1 MYFDEDLILEV
12 RLNSLKNFID
22 KFVIVESNF
31 NHNGERRKPNFNI
44 NKFSSFKNK
53 IEYILIDKQP
63 KDIQAIKPLDSQ
75 DLISSKYITNA
86 VKQENFQRNMIMK
99 GLKDCDD
106 EDWIIISDL
115 DEIPNLNK
123 IKFEKI
129 NEKFIFFKQDM
140 IYYKFNLKLENFSW
154 IGSKACKKKIF
165 QSPQWLRNIK
175 DRAFPWW
182 RVDTIF
188 SKKKYQSIKFVE
200 EGGWHFTNIKKPEG
214 IEKKLKSYLHHYE
227 YDINPLGVKKIEKLI
242 KEKKA
247 VYNIKSD
254 MRDYKNKFYDNP
266 ELKLLDLNKLPSYI
280 LDNKNKFSDWIE
292 E

>member
-1 MYFDEDLILEV
+1 M
-12 RLNSLKNFID
+12 
-22 KFVIVESNF
+22 
-31 NHNGERRKPNFNI
+31 
-44 NKFSSFKNK
+44 
-53 IEYILIDKQP
+53 
-63 KDIQAIKPLDSQ
+63 
-75 DLISSKYITNA
+75 
-86 VKQENFQRNMIMK
+86 
-99 GLKDCDD
+99 
-106 EDWIIISDL
+106 
-115 DEIPNLNK
+115 
-123 IKFEKI
+123 
-129 NEKFIFFKQDM
+129 
-140 IYYKFNLKLENFSW
+140 
-154 IGSKACKKKIF
+154 
-165 QSPQWLRNIK
+165 
-175 DRAFPWW
+175 
-182 RVDTIF
+182 
-188 SKKKYQSIKFVE
+188 E